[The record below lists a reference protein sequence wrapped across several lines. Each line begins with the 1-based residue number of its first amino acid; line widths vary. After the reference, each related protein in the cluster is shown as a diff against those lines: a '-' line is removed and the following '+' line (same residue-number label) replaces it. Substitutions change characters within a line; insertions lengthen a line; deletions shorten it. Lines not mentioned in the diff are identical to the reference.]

1 MNLHQ
6 VAGLTYSIRYS
17 DRAKRCSLRIKSDST
32 IEVVLPQGVPSQKA
46 EALIQENQDWI
57 CRKQS
62 QVRAIRQAV
71 HESMQANPIPA
82 DSPNKTNPE
91 TNPETSPESGLPK
104 TLEFRAF
111 HQTWEINYQPSP
123 QSGILIGSYAPS
135 QVTLQGDCLV
145 PSFCAQAL
153 RQWLQKKG
161 RSLLLPWLDRLSQE
175 TGLAYTSGGIRN
187 QKTLWGSCSQ
197 QQKISLN
204 AKLLFLPPELV
215 RYVLIHEL
223 CHTVHLN
230 HSPQFWAL
238 VAQHEPQYQSLDR
251 ALSNGWA
258 YVPPWYGF

>member
-17 DRAKRCSLRIKSDST
+17 DRAKHCSLRIKPDST
-32 IEVVLPQGVPSQKA
+32 IEVVLPKGIPTQKA
-46 EALIQENQDWI
+46 EDLIQENQDWI
-57 CRKQS
+57 RRKQS
-62 QVRAIRQAV
+62 QVWALRQAV
-71 HESMQANPIPA
+71 NEPLPNNQNSA
-82 DSPNKTNPE
+82 DPPNE
-91 TNPETSPESGLPK
+91 TCTESGLPK

-111 HQTWEINYQPSP
+111 HQTWDINYQPSP
-123 QSGILIGSYAPS
+123 QPGILIGSYAPS

-175 TGLAYTSGGIRN
+175 TGLTYTSGGIRN
-187 QKTLWGSCSQ
+187 QKTLWGSCSR

-238 VAQHEPQYQSLDR
+238 VAQHEPQYESLDR
-251 ALSNGWA
+251 TLSTGWA